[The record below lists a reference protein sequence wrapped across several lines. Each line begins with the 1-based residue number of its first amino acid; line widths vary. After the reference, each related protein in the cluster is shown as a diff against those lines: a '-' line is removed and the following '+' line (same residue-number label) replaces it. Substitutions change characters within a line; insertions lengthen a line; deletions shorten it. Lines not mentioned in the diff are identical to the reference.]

1 MIFFLCISFFI
12 KYIHKVELKTWP
24 LIQSSNESC
33 NTLSHYHQIQDFL
46 KKPSQELKSLF
57 CFRFLLIPRR
67 PGTLNKK
74 EIYFGH
80 PKIYTGNM
88 YLFCFFKKVLT
99 PFCKKG
105 VGPKFVGFLWHFLNL
120 PAKLNIPSIPTYEKR
135 FSPKAF
141 GQTKYGL
148 VLGRLAWTSSK
159 TKILNKTGIW
169 ISILNFQVHSKC
181 LFIQKTWKSENNNPG
196 FKPRFNI
203 L

>member
-120 PAKLNIPSIPTYEKR
+120 PPSLNTQSCMKGLLVVRDFCCWAVWASGPVLKKKWGLIMSIVWVVFSCFQGQKKLN
-135 FSPKAF
+135 FF
-141 GQTKYGL
+141 
-148 VLGRLAWTSSK
+148 
-159 TKILNKTGIW
+159 
-169 ISILNFQVHSKC
+169 
-181 LFIQKTWKSENNNPG
+181 ENTL
-196 FKPRFNI
+196 KVR
-203 L
+203 